1 MYIEQLLA
9 LGFFHAWALRF
20 DTREWQ
26 GFRAYTQN
34 YVPLEPLTKKM
45 NLLKMSFDLYI
56 YIPLNQYF
64 IIDYSSSWPNVS
76 LACHHVT
83 SPGGENHRGRGAWGA
98 WGAWPWASR
107 REPESSGSYEP
118 LFISCICTYLVNMW
132 IDNLYK
138 CGSVQ
143 YLMDFCRK
151 KDIHVWMCLMYSTC
165 GRLPLMVGSEEIPLA
180 LSTASWCIFFYIPP
194 KGAQYGSWI
203 RKCIWMI
210 WM

>member
-1 MYIEQLLA
+1 MNTICSKIQVFPFWWFSGEFWNFHILSPDDCIYVYRTA
-9 LGFFHAWALRF
+9 AGPRVFPCLGLKIWHPRVTRIQGLHSELCTPRTTHQKNEFAEDVLR
-20 DTREWQ
+20 
-26 GFRAYTQN
+26 
-34 YVPLEPLTKKM
+34 
-45 NLLKMSFDLYI
+45 SIYI

-83 SPGGENHRGRGAWGA
+83 SPGGENHRGRGA

-151 KDIHVWMCLMYSTC
+151 KDTYMFGCVWCTQLVEDY
-165 GRLPLMVGSEEIPLA
+165 PWWLA
-180 LSTASWCIFFYIPP
+180 QKKSLL
-194 KGAQYGSWI
+194 
-203 RKCIWMI
+203 R
-210 WM
+210 